1 MVIIFDLAPVV
12 LNLIERIMSGR
23 MRDEELLFGRD
34 CKKPAPR
41 SEIGKEAIAK
51 WNCVREE
58 FDGSPTRCVRN
69 MCSTM

>member
-1 MVIIFDLAPVV
+1 MVTTSNLAPVV
-12 LNLIERIMSGR
+12 VLNIIKR
-23 MRDEELLFGRD
+23 
-34 CKKPAPR
+34 KPAPR

-51 WNCVREE
+51 WNCVRE